1 MKNNQF
7 IICAVIVVV
16 LCICNFI
23 IPNISLL
30 CLIGQGIALIWMM
43 VLGIKN
49 DLKKESKK

>member
-1 MKNNQF
+1 MNKQF
-7 IICAVIVVV
+7 IICAVIVAV

-23 IPNISLL
+23 IPNISIP
-30 CLIGQGIALIWMM
+30 CLIGQFIAILWMM

>member
-7 IICAVIVVV
+7 IICAVIVVI

-23 IPNISLL
+23 IPNISIL
-30 CLIGQGIALIWMM
+30 CIIGQIIAMFWMM
-43 VLGIKN
+43 VLGIKS